1 MAYLPTDSL
10 FSMSHIWLRSALAI
24 SAAIA
29 VAAGL
34 IPTVAHAAPTLT
46 QIQAQV
52 RQLQEDAASA
62 AEGAQGA
69 KVQLAT
75 LTKTLNG
82 IKQEAAAQGQTV
94 AALKKSLNTIAI
106 EQYKAG
112 GLSQGLELLFSA
124 NPELYLSSAG
134 SLESITRAKSAQ
146 LRKFEAA
153 QQRLNATTLTV
164 NDKVALVKAAQ
175 KRFAQKSAL
184 AKAKLASAEKI
195 LAKLKKKDRA
205 RLAALAAAQEDADQA
220 SSKAFA
226 SSTGK
231 ISGRAG
237 VAVKYALAQIGD
249 RYVFGAS
256 GTTKWDCSGL
266 TMRAYQAAG
275 VSLPHYSAAQSRY
288 GKKVSYSSARPGD
301 LLFYGSPISHVAI
314 YLGGGKMVHAPRPGS
329 RVKVESNAATALGR
343 KKLVA
348 VRRF

>member
-1 MAYLPTDSL
+1 MSYL
-10 FSMSHIWLRSALAI
+10 WLRRALSV
-24 SAAIA
+24 SAAVA
-29 VAAGL
+29 VASGL
-34 IPTVAHAAPTLT
+34 MPSVAQAAPTLT
-46 QIQAQV
+46 QIQSQV

-82 IKQEAAAQGQTV
+82 IKQEAAAQGETV
-94 AALKKSLNTIAI
+94 AALKKSLNSIAI

-112 GLSQGLELLFSA
+112 GLSQGLELLFSE

-134 SLESITRAKSAQ
+134 SLESITRAKGTQ

-153 QQRLNATTLTV
+153 QQRLNATTLAV
-164 NDKVALVKAAQ
+164 NDKLALVKAAQ

-195 LAKLKKKDRA
+195 LAKLKREDRA

-220 SSKAFA
+220 ASKAFA
-226 SSTGK
+226 SSAGK

-237 VAVKYALAQIGD
+237 AAIKYALAQIGD

-256 GTTKWDCSGL
+256 GTTRWDCSGL

-288 GKKVSYSSARPGD
+288 GKKVSYSSAKPGD
-301 LLFYGSPISHVAI
+301 LLFYGNPISHVAI

>member
-1 MAYLPTDSL
+1 
-10 FSMSHIWLRSALAI
+10 MSRIGLRSALAI
-24 SAAIA
+24 SAVLSMTTLLIA
-29 VAAGL
+29 PIAQ
-34 IPTVAHAAPTLT
+34 AAPTLS

-62 AEGAQGA
+62 AEGAQAA

-94 AALKKSLNTIAI
+94 DALRKSLGTIAI

-134 SLESITRAKSAQ
+134 SLESVTRAKSTQ

-153 QQRLNATTLTV
+153 QQRLKATTLTV
-164 NDKVALVKAAQ
+164 NDKLALVVAAQ
-175 KRFAQKSAL
+175 KRFAQQSAQ

-195 LAKLKKKDRA
+195 LAKLKKEDRA

-220 SSKAFA
+220 SSNAYA
-226 SSTGK
+226 SSAGA

-237 VAVKYALAQIGD
+237 IAIKYALKQIGD
-249 RYVFGAS
+249 RYVFGAA
-256 GTTKWDCSGL
+256 GMVTWDCSGL
-266 TMRAYQAAG
+266 TMRAYQSAG
-275 VSLPHYSAAQSRY
+275 VSLPHSSAAQSRY
-288 GKKVSYSSARPGD
+288 GRKVSFNSMQPGD
-301 LLFYGSPISHVAI
+301 LLFFGNPISHVGI

-329 RVKVESNAATALGR
+329 RVKVVSDAAHALGR

>member
-1 MAYLPTDSL
+1 MSYL
-10 FSMSHIWLRSALAI
+10 WLRKALAI
-24 SAAIA
+24 SATVA
-29 VAAGL
+29 VASGL
-34 IPTVAHAAPTLT
+34 MPSVAQAAPTLT
-46 QIQAQV
+46 QIQSQV

-82 IKQEAAAQGQTV
+82 IKQEAAAQGETV
-94 AALKKSLNTIAI
+94 AALKKSLNSIAI

-112 GLSQGLELLFSA
+112 GLSQGLELLFSE

-134 SLESITRAKSAQ
+134 SLESITRAKGTQ

-153 QQRLNATTLTV
+153 QQRLNATTLAV
-164 NDKVALVKAAQ
+164 NDKLALVKAAQ

-195 LAKLKKKDRA
+195 LAKLKREDRA

-220 SSKAFA
+220 ASKAFA
-226 SSTGK
+226 SSAGK

-237 VAVKYALAQIGD
+237 AAIKYALAQIGD

-256 GTTKWDCSGL
+256 GTTRWDCSGL

-288 GKKVSYSSARPGD
+288 GKKVSYSSAKPGD
-301 LLFYGSPISHVAI
+301 LLFYGNPISHVAI